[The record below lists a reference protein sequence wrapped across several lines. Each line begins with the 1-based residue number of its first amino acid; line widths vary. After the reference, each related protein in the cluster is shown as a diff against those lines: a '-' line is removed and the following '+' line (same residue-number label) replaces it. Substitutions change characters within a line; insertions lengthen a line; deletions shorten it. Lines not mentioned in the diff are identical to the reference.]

1 MERVKLGPL
10 ECLVKKT
17 KAGAPVLVALHGRG
31 ASADD
36 LADLGDM
43 IDPGLNQVYP
53 DAPRPWPAM
62 GSMGPRSGGTDRN
75 PMGLCWYDSGP
86 DRAAEIADSRKQLM
100 ETLGAVKQVSEGPL
114 ILMGF
119 SQGALMTLDTGLRE
133 GSPAK
138 LLIALSGYLNEPVG
152 GPESPPVLIVHGAMD
167 DVVPVHKGRD
177 AHGTCVARGV
187 RATYE
192 EYPMAHE
199 IRPAVVKRI
208 ARFIQEA
215 KL

>member
-10 ECLVKKT
+10 ECLVKKG

-31 ASADD
+31 ASAED

-43 IDPGLNQVYP
+43 IDPALNQVYP
-53 DAPRPWPAM
+53 DAPRPWPA
-62 GSMGPRSGGTDRN
+62 RQ

-86 DRAAEIADSRKQLM
+86 DRAAEIADSRRQLG
-100 ETLGAVKQVSEGPL
+100 ETLAAVEQVSDGPL

-177 AHGTCVARGV
+177 AHAACVARGV

-199 IRPAVVKRI
+199 IRPPVVKRI

>member
-1 MERVKLGPL
+1 MNRQKLGSL
-10 ECLVKKT
+10 ECLVHT
-17 KAGAPVLVALHGRG
+17 TRADAPILVALHGRG
-31 ASADD
+31 ASAGD

-43 IDPGLNQVYP
+43 IDPALNQVYP
-53 DAPRPWPAM
+53 DAPRPWPA
-62 GSMGPRSGGTDRN
+62 RN
-75 PMGLCWYDSGP
+75 PIGQCWYDSGP
-86 DRAAEIADSRKQLM
+86 DRAAEIADSRARLL
-100 ETLGAVKQVSEGPL
+100 ETLAAAQALAGGPL

-119 SQGALMTLDTGLRE
+119 SQGALMTLDTGLRP

-152 GPESPPVLIVHGAMD
+152 GPDSPPTLIVHGAHD

-177 AHGTCVARGV
+177 AHAAVVARGV

-208 ARFIQEA
+208 ARFILES
-215 KL
+215 L